1 MSWDA
6 DEWASNNSRFSSR
19 RKIRESRH
27 NDTAHDH
34 SPLAG
39 PYRSPRSAAQA
50 DFWNPTRSHD
60 MDDLFGTHTLY
71 RISEPHRM
79 AETI

>member
-1 MSWDA
+1 MSVDA
-6 DEWASNNSRFSSR
+6 EERASNNSKFSSR
-19 RKIRESRH
+19 RKIRESRR

-50 DFWNPTRSHD
+50 DFWNPTGSIAVTVGIKRA
-60 MDDLFGTHTLY
+60 FQ
-71 RISEPHRM
+71 
-79 AETI
+79 